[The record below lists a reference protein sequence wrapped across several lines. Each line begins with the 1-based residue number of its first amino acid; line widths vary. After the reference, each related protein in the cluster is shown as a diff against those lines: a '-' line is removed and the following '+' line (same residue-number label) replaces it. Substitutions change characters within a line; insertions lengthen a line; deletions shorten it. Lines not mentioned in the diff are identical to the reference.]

1 MSLAYKTIVITG
13 TSSGIGKATMLY
25 LDRQGFRVFA
35 GVRRYNDI
43 ENITK
48 ETSSRVTPLLL
59 DVVDE
64 ASIINAVN
72 IVQKEVGDAGIH
84 GLVNNAGIVVGGPL
98 EFIPIEALRNQ
109 FEVNVIGQIAV
120 TQKFLPLLRLSQGR
134 IIFVGSTS
142 GLVAPPIVGPYS
154 ASKYALRALVDS
166 LRNELVPSSISVS
179 LVVAGSV
186 STPIW
191 NKAFSSMDEIIDNVP
206 SEAQAYYNTML
217 KKTVARGTIRSKM
230 GIPPIEVAKT
240 IHHALTSRTTKSQYL
255 VGIDA
260 KLQAFAFWLL
270 PARVVDF
277 LFRFQLDIRRVPD

>member
-1 MSLAYKTIVITG
+1 
-13 TSSGIGKATMLY
+13 MLY
-25 LDRQGFRVFA
+25 LDKQEFRVFA
-35 GVRRYNDI
+35 CVRRYEDF

-64 ASIINAVN
+64 ISIVKAVK
-72 IVQKEVGDAGIH
+72 IVQNEVGDAGIH
-84 GLVNNAGIVVGGPL
+84 GLVNNAGIFVGGPL
-98 EFIPIEALRNQ
+98 EFIPTEALRNQ
-109 FEVNVIGQIAV
+109 FEVNVVGQIAV
-120 TQKFLPLLRLSQGR
+120 TQKFLPLLRLSQGC

-186 STPIW
+186 TTPIW
-191 NKAFSSMDEIIDNVP
+191 NKAFSSMDEILKNVP
-206 SEAQAYYNTML
+206 TEAQAYYKTML
-217 KKTVARGTIRSKM
+217 DKTVARGLIRSKV
-230 GIPPIEVAKT
+230 GIPPKEVAKA
-240 IHHALTSRTTKSQYL
+240 IHHALISRNPRAQYL

-270 PARVVDF
+270 PARIVDRM
-277 LFRFQLDIRRVPD
+277 FRFQLDIKEISH